1 MSKLNDILEQEA
13 LAEINQ
19 ILDESDAAAAKLIQE
34 AEAEAAARLTI
45 QRKRIESAARTARH
59 RAEGAAELAVS
70 TARIQAKG
78 EIIARV
84 RKKVLSAIEELA
96 GKPGYS
102 EILTALA
109 DEAIRTVDAAEIL
122 FVNPKDTAIL
132 TDWAKQK
139 RIEIRTDPE
148 LRFGVRLVS
157 SSKRS
162 VENSLPERFDRS
174 WDMLS
179 ARVARILWTEG

>member
-19 ILDESDAAAAKLIQE
+19 ILETSDATAVKLIQE
-34 AEAEAAARLTI
+34 AEDKAAGRLAI
-45 QRKRIESAARTARH
+45 QRKRMESATRTARH

-84 RKKVLSAIEELA
+84 RKKVLSAIEELV

-102 EILTALA
+102 KILTALA
-109 DEAIRTVDAAEIL
+109 DEAIGTVDAAEIL
-122 FVNPKDTAIL
+122 FVNPKDAVIL
-132 TDWAKQK
+132 ADWAKQK
-139 RIEIRTDPE
+139 RVEIRTDPD
-148 LRFGVRLVS
+148 LRFGVRVAS

-162 VENSLPERFDRS
+162 VENSLPERLDRS

-179 ARVARILWTEG
+179 ARVARILWAEG